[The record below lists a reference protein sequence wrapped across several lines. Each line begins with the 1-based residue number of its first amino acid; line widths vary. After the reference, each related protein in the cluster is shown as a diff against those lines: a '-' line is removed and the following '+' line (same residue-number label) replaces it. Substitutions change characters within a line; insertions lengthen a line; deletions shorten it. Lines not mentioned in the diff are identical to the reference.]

1 MATLP
6 AAPVPAEERT
16 LTYWITVQKFRNG
29 KPFRVVHRPWRD
41 DFEDDYRIQIAVR
54 SPQPGYLYI
63 FSEGPPE
70 GTAPIEFVLLFPS
83 LTANK
88 GSSLL
93 ASDQVVQI
101 PKNLVSIRQR
111 GRHRSGSFLR
121 PTRCELDALG
131 VANPETRG
139 LITDAVQN
147 KAIQSFLASHSAQS
161 NAAKGNN
168 QTIVKAPE
176 TSSSTL

>member
-1 MATLP
+1 MIALIGMAIATVAIFGFSIWRSSRARIDVPVATLP

-29 KPFRVVHRPWRD
+29 KPFKSFTVPGEMI
-41 DFEDDYRIQIAVR
+41 FEDDYRIQISVR

-111 GRHRSGSFLR
+111 GRH
-121 PTRCELDALG
+121 
-131 VANPETRG
+131 
-139 LITDAVQN
+139 
-147 KAIQSFLASHSAQS
+147 
-161 NAAKGNN
+161 
-168 QTIVKAPE
+168 
-176 TSSSTL
+176 